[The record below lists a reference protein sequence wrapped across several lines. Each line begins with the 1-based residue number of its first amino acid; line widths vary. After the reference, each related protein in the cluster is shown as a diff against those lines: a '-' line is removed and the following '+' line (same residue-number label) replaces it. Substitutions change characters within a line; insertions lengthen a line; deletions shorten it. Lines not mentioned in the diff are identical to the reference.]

1 MASYV
6 VLERRPAAGR
16 RIETELV
23 RDEFSYLALIFPL
36 IWLLWYRLWF
46 AAIVLL
52 LVSVGIGMIG
62 EYLAPGVA
70 MVVAGFLL
78 SFFVALEGSAWRI
91 ARFRRLGYLETGM
104 VVAAATSFAL
114 LIGLLIVAYGRA
126 AAPVGPRPKRTEPKG
141 TRTFAPGK
149 GMLVRRCVDD
159 MLYPTEPLIAI

>member
-46 AAIVLL
+46 AAIVML
-52 LVSVGIGMIG
+52 LVSIGIGMIG
-62 EYLAPGVA
+62 EYLAPGPA
-70 MVVAGFLL
+70 MVVAGFLV

-91 ARFRRLGYLETGM
+91 ARFRRLGYMETGM
-104 VVAAATSFAL
+104 VVAPSLSEAEIRWFA
-114 LIGLLIVAYGRA
+114 GSGTPPHKP
-126 AAPVGPRPKRTEPKG
+126 APVTGHKMTTPPPLPTSDHSG
-141 TRTFAPGK
+141 MVFGFAGE
-149 GMLVRRCVDD
+149 R
-159 MLYPTEPLIAI
+159 

>member
-36 IWLLWYRLWF
+36 IWLLWHRLWF
-46 AAIVLL
+46 AALVLL

-70 MVVAGFLL
+70 MVVAGFVV
-78 SFFVALEGSAWRI
+78 SFFVALEGPAWRI
-91 ARFRRLGYLETGM
+91 ARFRRLGYLETGT
-104 VVAAATSFAL
+104 VVAPSLSEAEIRWFAGSHAPQEPAPLTRHRAATPPPLPATDHSDMVFGFA
-114 LIGLLIVAYGRA
+114 GER
-126 AAPVGPRPKRTEPKG
+126 
-141 TRTFAPGK
+141 
-149 GMLVRRCVDD
+149 
-159 MLYPTEPLIAI
+159 

>member
-36 IWLLWYRLWF
+36 VWLLWYRLWF

-62 EYLAPGVA
+62 EYLAPGPA
-70 MVVAGFLL
+70 MFVAGLVV

-91 ARFRRLGYLETGM
+91 AKFRRLGYLETGA
-104 VVAAATSFAL
+104 VVAPSLSEAEIRWFA
-114 LIGLLIVAYGRA
+114 GSGAPPQKP
-126 AAPVGPRPKRTEPKG
+126 APVTGHKVATPPPLPAADHPDMVFG
-141 TRTFAPGK
+141 FAGE
-149 GMLVRRCVDD
+149 R
-159 MLYPTEPLIAI
+159 

>member
-46 AAIVLL
+46 AAVVLL

-62 EYLAPGVA
+62 EYLAPGLA
-70 MVVAGFLL
+70 MVVAGFVV
-78 SFFVALEGSAWRI
+78 SFFVALEGPAWRI
-91 ARFRRLGYLETGM
+91 AKFRRLGYLETGM
-104 VVAAATSFAL
+104 VVAPSLNEAEIRWFA
-114 LIGLLIVAYGRA
+114 GSGAPPPKPAPVTKQRA
-126 AAPVGPRPKRTEPKG
+126 AAPPPLPASDHSDMVFG
-141 TRTFAPGK
+141 FAGE
-149 GMLVRRCVDD
+149 R
-159 MLYPTEPLIAI
+159 

>member
-104 VVAAATSFAL
+104 VVAPSLSEAEIRWFA
-114 LIGLLIVAYGRA
+114 GSGTPPQKP
-126 AAPVGPRPKRTEPKG
+126 APM
-141 TRTFAPGK
+141 TRHKAPTPPPLPASDHSDMVFGFAGE
-149 GMLVRRCVDD
+149 R
-159 MLYPTEPLIAI
+159 